1 MDTTLNSSKRP
12 QWFWIA
18 AIWTVAGLF
27 NATQTVLV
35 MRAEG
40 MHHAWAQLFVSLLLS
55 WLPWALATPLVLRL
69 GCRYAPF
76 STWGTHLAACAAI
89 GLVSAAW
96 TTVVEKL
103 LHPWATTPDPDPF
116 SYVWLHKFYS
126 GLLVSLILYVTILL
140 VGYIWTPESDWPF
153 SKLKLRVSTNSSPR
167 HASMLSGDKSSR
179 ISCSIHSM
187 QLLAWR
193 AKSETTRP

>member
-1 MDTTLNSSKRP
+1 MVLDCCNLDGCRAVQCDSDRPRHARGRHAPCLGPAVRELAAFVAAMGISNARSFYAWAAVMLRSPPGARTLLPAQPSASFPPPGPLSSKSCCTHGR
-12 QWFWIA
+12 
-18 AIWTVAGLF
+18 
-27 NATQTVLV
+27 
-35 MRAEG
+35 
-40 MHHAWAQLFVSLLLS
+40 
-55 WLPWALATPLVLRL
+55 LPRIQI
-69 GCRYAPF
+69 R
-76 STWGTHLAACAAI
+76 
-89 GLVSAAW
+89 
-96 TTVVEKL
+96 
-103 LHPWATTPDPDPF
+103 F